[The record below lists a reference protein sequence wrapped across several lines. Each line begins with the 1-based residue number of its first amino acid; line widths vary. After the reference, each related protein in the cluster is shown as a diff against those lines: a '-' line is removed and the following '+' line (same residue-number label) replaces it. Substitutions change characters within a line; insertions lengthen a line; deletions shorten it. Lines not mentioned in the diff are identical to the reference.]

1 MNSQTLTDVSQ
12 SLDVARGEP
21 MGQAKSLNWKA
32 FGILLV
38 VSSVILGIA
47 ASVATYAACG
57 HDFIWYLFH
66 DERCFGPVG
75 QPALVWAGSLTSFAV
90 FTKIFWAGVAAWAV
104 WRKVR
109 G

>member
-1 MNSQTLTDVSQ
+1 
-12 SLDVARGEP
+12 
-21 MGQAKSLNWKA
+21 MGQAKPLNWKA

-38 VSSVILGIA
+38 VSSVILGVA
-47 ASVATYAACG
+47 AGFATFAVCG
-57 HDFIWYLFH
+57 YDFMWYFFQH
-66 DERCFGPVG
+66 ERCLGPVG

-90 FTKIFWAGVAAWAV
+90 FTKIFWAGVAVWAV